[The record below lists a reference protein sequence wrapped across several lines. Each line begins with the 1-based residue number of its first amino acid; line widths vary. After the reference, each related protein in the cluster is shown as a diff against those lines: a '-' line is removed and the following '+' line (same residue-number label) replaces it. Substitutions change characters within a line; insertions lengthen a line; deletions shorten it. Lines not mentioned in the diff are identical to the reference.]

1 MSSLSTLSHHSSAIA
16 ECEDKKYKSVG
27 MGWDY
32 RFEGKS
38 LVGSALVYR
47 KKVVHMAFF
56 KMGEAER
63 AGRIADYGTR
73 RRHRIY

>member
-1 MSSLSTLSHHSSAIA
+1 
-16 ECEDKKYKSVG
+16 